1 MRLLVTRPQPAA
13 DATALQLRAGGHD
26 VVVLPLM
33 TTEAIAWRQ
42 PWRRPQAVMV
52 TSAAALRHAGDGI
65 AALTHLPL
73 YAVGAATA
81 QAARRAGFA
90 DVRSGSGTVQ
100 TLADAMAADGL
111 ARVLHLAGEDVT
123 PLKRP
128 SGLAIVRRIVY
139 RAPLVSLA
147 ALPAVDWVLLYSPRT
162 AAHFAAEIDRL
173 AADRADIGIAA
184 ISAAAL
190 DAAGSGWGRA
200 VAAAM
205 PTEAALLAAIGAT
218 CDKPVASQGS

>member
-1 MRLLVTRPQPAA
+1 VRLLVTRPQPGA
-13 DATALQLRAGGHD
+13 DATAKQLLAGGHD

-33 TTEAIAWRQ
+33 TTEAVAWRQ
-42 PWRRPQAVMV
+42 PRQRPQAVMV
-52 TSAAALRHAGDGI
+52 TSAAALRHGGNGL
-65 AALTHLPL
+65 AALVHLPL

-90 DVRSGSGTVQ
+90 DVRAGSGTVQ
-100 TLADAMAADGL
+100 TLADAIAADGL

-128 SGLAIVRRIVY
+128 AGLAIFRRTVY

-147 ALPAVDWVLLYSPRT
+147 TLPVVDWVLLYSPRT

-173 AADRADIGIAA
+173 GGNRADIGIAA
-184 ISAAAL
+184 ISVAAL
-190 DAAGSGWGRA
+190 GAAGAGWRRA
-200 VAAAM
+200 VAAAQ
-205 PTEAALLAAIGAT
+205 PSEAALLAAIGAT
-218 CDKPVASQGS
+218 CDKPLASQGS